1 MPNTFAILAKF
12 LEQSGDEV
20 QGRELQQVPE
30 ATRTKLR
37 DFARGQLP
45 PAEQSRLIE
54 ELNQNPD
61 LVATLAAEVKA
72 MRNTA

>member
-30 ATRTKLR
+30 ATRDKLR

-72 MRNTA
+72 MRNTD